1 MAKTHTRYV
10 CQECGRVA
18 ATYMGKCPQCGSFN
32 SMVEE
37 VIHDEPVAKSTAVR
51 GLTGRSSPRSIGD
64 VSSDAE
70 DRIHLPIGEFAR
82 VLGGGI
88 VPGSIVL
95 VGGDPGIGKCVTG
108 DTRILDPLTGD
119 FFSIREWAQGQR
131 RVLALDEESLRLQSV
146 PISAFFNRGRRPI
159 VQIQTELGRTLK
171 CTPDHP
177 LLAPDGWA
185 PADSFKPGDRIAA
198 PRALPH
204 FGTQPLPEAKVK
216 LIAYILSDGSAQS
229 SIGVTNSLPEVAHDM
244 EEIASAFGMRVVSY
258 AKRSNQAIQYR
269 FVSMKGQRSIARSD
283 IALALRAVQKQRQIR
298 WAEWARSA
306 QISYALLNVWRRG
319 EAAPRAD
326 DLQRLAQ
333 AVDLSI
339 EELAPEARSQA
350 EKSTPIARYLAEIGL
365 RYTRAA
371 NKTIPACIFRLPRN
385 ELALFLKTL
394 FTCDGSVY
402 INQYGQPGV
411 SYSTISQRLAEDVQ
425 HLLLRFG
432 ISAKLRTKHM
442 QVNEKPYF
450 AYEVT
455 FLGVPQVQHFIRE
468 IGILGRENIS
478 RRIREMKVPVL
489 PSTQRDTIPT
499 GVNFWKLLQSVDPY
513 SSLKKINH
521 LAGTSFHPE
530 RPNGPL
536 SRYTVAKLANTYPL
550 PRLEALAFGDVLW
563 DTIKSVTPAGE
574 AEVFDLSVPGKHNFV
589 ANDLIIHNSTLTLQM
604 AIEMAATQRV
614 LYVSGEESERQIKM
628 RAIRLSQSVG
638 AQRDGQGPN
647 AKRDA
652 AVPLPKNLLL
662 VTETN
667 LEIILNHISEV
678 KPDLLIVDSIQTV
691 YLSNMDSSAGSV
703 SQVREC
709 SSQLRELAKTSG
721 ISVFVIGHVTKE
733 GTIAGP
739 RVLEHIVDTVLYLE
753 GDRFQAYRL
762 LRSVKNRFGAT
773 SEVGVFEM
781 REGGLAEVTNPSEAF
796 LAERMINAAGSA
808 IAVTMEGTRPILVEI
823 QGLTSP
829 TQFGNARRTA
839 NGVDFNRLLLI
850 AAVLTRRVGL
860 KLGEQDV
867 FVNVVGGLQIDEPAA
882 DLAIAA
888 AIASSWRDIPVKAEA
903 VLIAEIGLA
912 GELRMPG
919 QMQARLREA
928 QKLGFKTAIVPKALR
943 KGEPYPTG
951 IEIIEVRS
959 IQQALD
965 AALNVQRE
973 LPQGRKVA

>member
-18 ATYMGKCPQCGSFN
+18 ASYMGKCPQCGSFN

-37 VIHDEPVAKSTAVR
+37 VIHDEPVIKGSAVR
-51 GLTGRSSPRSIGD
+51 GLTGRSAPRSIGD
-64 VSSDAE
+64 ISSDAE
-70 DRIHLPIGEFAR
+70 DRINLPIGEFAR

-95 VGGDPGIGKCVTG
+95 VGGDPGIGK
-108 DTRILDPLTGD
+108 
-119 FFSIREWAQGQR
+119 
-131 RVLALDEESLRLQSV
+131 
-146 PISAFFNRGRRPI
+146 
-159 VQIQTELGRTLK
+159 
-171 CTPDHP
+171 
-177 LLAPDGWA
+177 
-185 PADSFKPGDRIAA
+185 
-198 PRALPH
+198 
-204 FGTQPLPEAKVK
+204 
-216 LIAYILSDGSAQS
+216 
-229 SIGVTNSLPEVAHDM
+229 
-244 EEIASAFGMRVVSY
+244 
-258 AKRSNQAIQYR
+258 
-269 FVSMKGQRSIARSD
+269 
-283 IALALRAVQKQRQIR
+283 
-298 WAEWARSA
+298 
-306 QISYALLNVWRRG
+306 
-319 EAAPRAD
+319 
-326 DLQRLAQ
+326 
-333 AVDLSI
+333 
-339 EELAPEARSQA
+339 
-350 EKSTPIARYLAEIGL
+350 
-365 RYTRAA
+365 
-371 NKTIPACIFRLPRN
+371 
-385 ELALFLKTL
+385 
-394 FTCDGSVY
+394 
-402 INQYGQPGV
+402 
-411 SYSTISQRLAEDVQ
+411 
-425 HLLLRFG
+425 
-432 ISAKLRTKHM
+432 
-442 QVNEKPYF
+442 
-450 AYEVT
+450 
-455 FLGVPQVQHFIRE
+455 
-468 IGILGRENIS
+468 
-478 RRIREMKVPVL
+478 
-489 PSTQRDTIPT
+489 
-499 GVNFWKLLQSVDPY
+499 
-513 SSLKKINH
+513 
-521 LAGTSFHPE
+521 
-530 RPNGPL
+530 
-536 SRYTVAKLANTYPL
+536 
-550 PRLEALAFGDVLW
+550 
-563 DTIKSVTPAGE
+563 
-574 AEVFDLSVPGKHNFV
+574 
-589 ANDLIIHNSTLTLQM
+589 STLMLQM
-604 AIEMAATQRV
+604 AMEMALKKRV

-628 RAIRLSQSVG
+628 RGVRLTKSAG
-638 AQRDGQGPN
+638 AQPDDQIPG
-647 AKRDA
+647 AKKDS
-652 AVPLPKNLLL
+652 AVPLPANLLL

-781 REGGLAEVTNPSEAF
+781 REGGLTEVANPSEAF

-850 AAVLTRRVGL
+850 TAVLTRRMGL
-860 KLGEQDV
+860 KLSEQDV

-888 AIASSWRDIPVKAEA
+888 AIASSWRDISVKADA

-928 QKLGFKTAIVPKALR
+928 QKLGFRTAIVPMALR

-951 IEIIEVRS
+951 IKIIEVRS

-965 AALNVQRE
+965 AALAVPTE
-973 LPQGRKVA
+973 LPKGRKVA